1 MKRILVILL
10 LALSLPAYAQLAAI
24 AGAMYVPPAAGVSL
38 PTTNLWGD
46 YNAALG
52 VTQSANRVSSW
63 ANQSTGSGSAAVQAT
78 GGNQPLWD
86 GTSKI
91 TFTGSRTDKLVIT
104 GALSTDYTIY
114 AVVANTISTNG
125 DGAFQIADD
134 NGNGT
139 NLYAFV
145 TRSSGLNNWKIF
157 TATGS
162 ISTSTS
168 LTNGTHY
175 MLKVKVNGASPNS
188 YATVNGVTTTGSLGT
203 TSTATNLTIGYLG
216 SNASSF
222 VLERLII
229 YRGAHNES
237 QVASYLTSIY
247 GVP

>member
-1 MKRILVILL
+1 MKRLLTILL
-10 LALSLPAYAQLAAI
+10 FLPLLATGQYYMGQK
-24 AGAMYVPPAAGVSL
+24 AAGGGGGL

-63 ANQSTGSGSAAVQAT
+63 ANQSAGAGSAAVQAT
-78 GGNQPLWD
+78 GGAQPLWD

-91 TFTGSRTDKLVIT
+91 TFTGSRADKMVIT
-104 GALSTDYTIY
+104 GALTTEYTIY
-114 AVVANTISTNG
+114 AVVANTITTNG
-125 DGAFQIADD
+125 DGAFQIGDD
-134 NGNGT
+134 NGSGT

-145 TRSSGLNNWKIF
+145 TRSSGVNNWKVF
-157 TATGS
+157 TSTGS
-162 ISTSTS
+162 ITNTTS

-188 YATVNGVTTTGSLGT
+188 YATVNSAVTTGSLGT

-216 SNASSF
+216 TNSSSF

-237 QVASYLTSIY
+237 SVASYLTSIY